1 MRFILR
7 GSYRYPRQL
16 PTRYTRA
23 HYILYSGKTWLKWP
37 ARLCGAATLFNC
49 QIEILSASPLRTLNP
64 SQRCVCARPPPPV
77 HTAYYYIMRIMR
89 PKGILLDDDRTKF
102 PIAECRYIL
111 THIFAAPG
119 GTQFASRTRPAPLAG
134 TFYELKMRMRC
145 LSIYLYTSDNNECV
159 KDR

>member
-1 MRFILR
+1 MTGASLR
-7 GSYRYPRQL
+7 GGDPIQL
-16 PTRYTRA
+16 SNRNFKRVSSTDPKSVPEVCVFT
-23 HYILYSGKTWLKWP
+23 
-37 ARLCGAATLFNC
+37 AATG
-49 QIEILSASPLRTLNP
+49 
-64 SQRCVCARPPPPV
+64 
-77 HTAYYYIMRIMR
+77 AYYYIMRIIR
-89 PKGILLDDDRTKF
+89 PNGILLDDDRTKF